1 MLLIRFVHFL
11 GMALWIGGMVA
22 AMVLSVSARSAT
34 GAERNAAFRW
44 AGRLYSLVVG
54 PGALLT
60 VVTGLVL
67 TMSLAQQAGSQ
78 VMAQPSIWVMQ
89 VAGLVAGVLV
99 LFLALPTSTPM
110 PRMAHA
116 APAGRAVRA
125 TLRGTGE
132 GGDLTEARVG
142 SREFRGNP
150 PFGGDDYSHDELFA
164 LRQEG
169 GEWRIVEPPWPV
181 HFCPEPPV
189 RVPPAGS

>member
-67 TMSLAQQAGSQ
+67 TMSLAQRAGSQ

-99 LFLALPTSTPM
+99 LFVALPTSTHM
-110 PRMAHA
+110 ARMADA
-116 APAGRAVRA
+116 AAD
-125 TLRGTGE
+125 GE
-132 GGDLTEARVG
+132 L
-142 SREFRGNP
+142 P
-150 PFGGDDYSHDELFA
+150 PSFGGMRRRLAMVVHVVAVLVVLSLFF
-164 LRQEG
+164 
-169 GEWRIVEPPWPV
+169 VV
-181 HFCPEPPV
+181 V
-189 RVPPAGS
+189 M

>member
-67 TMSLAQQAGSQ
+67 TMSLAQRAGSQ
-78 VMAQPSIWVMQ
+78 VMAQPSMRAMWVE
-89 VAGLVAGVLV
+89 VGSATKR
-99 LFLALPTSTPM
+99 TSTP
-110 PRMAHA
+110 ATS
-116 APAGRAVRA
+116 PA
-125 TLRGTGE
+125 TCMTQME
-132 GGDLTEARVG
+132 GWAITWLPAR
-142 SREFRGNP
+142 
-150 PFGGDDYSHDELFA
+150 
-164 LRQEG
+164 
-169 GEWRIVEPPWPV
+169 
-181 HFCPEPPV
+181 
-189 RVPPAGS
+189 